1 MTEQRIHAP
10 RQVAASDLGELLLAL
25 ETEFE
30 VPGEFDA
37 ATLQAAQQAVDALPE
52 PDADD
57 TDLPFFT
64 IDPPGATDLDQAM
77 YLERAGA
84 GYLVHYAI
92 ADVPAFVQLGGVL
105 DAVSRERGQTF
116 YLPQRKITLYPPLI
130 SEDRGSLLPDVTR
143 PAFHWRIALDAD
155 GALGRVRL
163 TRSQIRSRRQLDYD
177 TAQRRIDAGEDDE
190 QLALL
195 AEIGRARLVQERL
208 RGGAS
213 LNLPDQEIVPE
224 SDGYKLV
231 SRTPLPLEEFNAQI
245 SLLTG
250 IAAAR
255 LMLTAGTGI
264 LRTMPPPDPR
274 DLKAFRQQT
283 RLLGRPWPEDTS
295 YGEYLHALD
304 LGDPR
309 QLVIMHR
316 AASLFRG
323 ADYQV
328 IAGQPESELVQ
339 AALAAPYAH
348 TTAPLRRLVD
358 RFVLLT
364 CHLLSTGQPMPGEL
378 EQALPGL
385 PELMRA
391 SSAAANKVARAA
403 VDLLE
408 AYTLQHRLGERFQ
421 AIVLTAAQGG
431 AVAENG
437 SGRPRPGLL
446 QLVDEPVTGSFTGR
460 ADAGTL
466 VTAEL
471 VEADPRTR
479 RIHFEIVPRG

>member
-1 MTEQRIHAP
+1 MTDQRILPP
-10 RQVAASDLGELLLAL
+10 RQGAASDLTQLLESL

-30 VPGEFDA
+30 VPGDFQDQALRA
-37 ATLQAAQQAVDALPE
+37 AEEAVANLPVPE
-52 PDADD
+52 NDD
-57 TDLPFFT
+57 TGLPFFT

-77 YLERAGA
+77 YLERTDT

-92 ADVPAFVQLGGVL
+92 ADVPAFVALGGLL
-105 DAVSRERGQTF
+105 DELSRERGQTF

-130 SEDRGSLLPDVTR
+130 SEDRGSLLPEVTR
-143 PAFHWRIALDAD
+143 LAFHWRISLDSH
-155 GALGRVRL
+155 GALGTVELAR
-163 TRSQIRSRRQLDYD
+163 TRIRSRAQLDYES
-177 TAQRRIDAGEDDE
+177 AQQQLDEGVANE
-190 QLALL
+190 QLQLL

-213 LNLPDQEIVPE
+213 LRLPDQEIVPQGP
-224 SDGYKLV
+224 GYKLV
-231 SRTPLPLEEFNAQI
+231 SRTPLPLEEYNAQI

-255 LMLTAGTGI
+255 LMLTARTGI

-274 DLKAFRQQT
+274 DLAAFRKQT
-283 RLLGRPWPEDTS
+283 QLLGHPWPSDIS
-295 YGEYLHALD
+295 YGEYLHTLD
-304 LGDPR
+304 VGDPR

-328 IAGQPESELVQ
+328 INGQPESELIQ
-339 AALAAPYAH
+339 SALAALYTH

-364 CHLLSTGQPMPGEL
+364 CYLVSTGQPLPEAL
-378 EQALPGL
+378 HQSLDQLPGL
-385 PELMRA
+385 MRT

-408 AYTLQHRLGERFQ
+408 AYSLQHRIGEEFQ
-421 AIVLTAAQGG
+421 AIVLTGTREADADSTG
-431 AVAENG
+431 NG
-437 SGRPRPGLL
+437 KNKPGQL
-446 QLVDEPVTGSFTGR
+446 QLVSEPITGSFSGS
-460 ADAGTL
+460 AEAGTL
-466 VTAEL
+466 IEVRL

-479 RIHFEIVPRG
+479 KIHFETVG

>member
-1 MTEQRIHAP
+1 MTDQRIHAP
-10 RQVAASDLGELLLAL
+10 RQVAASDLRDLLLAL
-25 ETEFE
+25 ESEFE
-30 VPGEFDA
+30 VPGEFDEQ
-37 ATLQAAQQAVDALPE
+37 TLQAAQQAVADLPE

-77 YLERAGA
+77 YLERTGT

-92 ADVPAFVQLGGVL
+92 ADVPAFVRLGGLL
-105 DAVSRERGQTF
+105 DTVSRERGQTF

-130 SEDRGSLLPDVTR
+130 SEDRGSLLPDVPR

-155 GALGRVRL
+155 GALDEVQL
-163 TRSQIRSRRQLDYD
+163 TRSQIRSRAQLDYE
-177 TAQRRIDAGEDDE
+177 TAQRRLDSGEDNG
-190 QLALL
+190 QLQLL
-195 AEIGRARLVQERL
+195 AEIGQARLVQERL

-224 SDGYKLV
+224 GGGYKLV

-255 LMLTAGTGI
+255 LMLKAGTGI

-283 RLLGRPWPEDTS
+283 RLLGSPWPEDIS
-295 YGEYLHALD
+295 YGEYLHTLD
-304 LGDPR
+304 VSDPR

-328 IAGQPESELVQ
+328 IAGQPESDLVQ

-364 CHLLSTGQPMPGEL
+364 CHLLSSGQRLPDEL
-378 EQALPGL
+378 DQALPLL
-385 PELMRA
+385 PELMRT

-408 AYTLQHRLGERFQ
+408 AYTLQHRIGEQFQ
-421 AIVLTAAQGG
+421 AIVLTAAQGAANG
-431 AVAENG
+431 ENNNG
-437 SGRPRPGLL
+437 KPRPGQL
-446 QLVDEPVTGSFTGR
+446 QLVTEPVTGSFSGS
-460 ADAGTL
+460 AEAGTL
-466 VTAEL
+466 VSVKL

-479 RIHFEIVPRG
+479 RIHFETVPRG